1 MHERSHWRSILAQ
14 PSPKSVFPTK
24 QMCEACRSLWDFA
37 PSSGPNYARVLCI
50 FHESPLDISTHRG
63 GHRFWVLF
71 GSKPMAKT
79 WRFRRFRAS
88 HEGKKS
94 SGSRTMVSGWWTGR
108 PHAACASSPEVLPT
122 SMQPVEALHRTA
134 REASGGNDRVAVERD
149 VLASDDV
156 FACALCP
163 DEMASC
169 QRTGMLAAGQEW
181 VELQSASGVT
191 ASRVDLDDRTRSEA
205 GALRRPNAG

>member
-24 QMCEACRSLWDFA
+24 QMCGASSPSGFFA

-50 FHESPLDISTHRG
+50 FHESPLDITTPRDWN
-63 GHRFWVLF
+63 RFWVLF

-79 WRFRRFRAS
+79 WRFQRFRHIPS
-88 HEGKKS
+88 REKD
-94 SGSRTMVSGWWTGR
+94 SGSRTMVSGWWMGH

-122 SMQPVEALHRTA
+122 AMHPVEALHRTA
-134 REASGGNDRVAVERD
+134 REAFRDNDRVAVGRD
-149 VLASDDV
+149 LLASDDV

-191 ASRVDLDDRTRSEA
+191 VSCVDLDDRARSDA
-205 GALRRPNAG
+205 GALGRPNAG